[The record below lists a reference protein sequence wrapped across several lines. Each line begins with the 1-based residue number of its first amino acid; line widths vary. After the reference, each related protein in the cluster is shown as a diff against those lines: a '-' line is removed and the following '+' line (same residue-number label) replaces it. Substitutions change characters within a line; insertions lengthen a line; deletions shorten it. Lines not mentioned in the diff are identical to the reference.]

1 MGKSLNMNYYKEHAK
16 DFIEG
21 TINCDMSVQY
31 DFFLKY
37 LKKDSKKIM
46 DLGFGS
52 GRDSLYFKSKGYD
65 ICAIDPTK
73 EFCENAKK
81 LGLNDVRCL
90 TAQDINFNE
99 EFDGIWACASLLHV
113 PSNEL
118 NEVFKRC
125 SKALKQ
131 NGIMYCSFKYG
142 EYEGIRNGRYFTDLN
157 EERFK
162 EYILKT
168 GLKIVDTLITKDVR
182 PDREES
188 WLNVILKK

>member
-1 MGKSLNMNYYKEHAK
+1 MNYYKEHSN

-31 DFFLKY
+31 NFFLKY
-37 LKKDSKKIM
+37 LNKDSKRIM

-52 GRDSLYFKSKGYD
+52 GRDSLYFKSKGYKVTS
-65 ICAIDPTK
+65 IDPLEK
-73 EFCENAKK
+73 FCLKAKS
-81 LGLNDVRCL
+81 LGLDDVRCIK
-90 TAQDINFNE
+90 AQEIDYNN

-118 NEVFKRC
+118 NDVFMRC
-125 SKALKQ
+125 YKALRK

-142 EYEGIRNGRYFTDLN
+142 SFEGIRRERFFLDLN
-157 EERFK
+157 EESFK
-162 EYILKT
+162 EYIKNT
-168 GLKIVDTLITKDVR
+168 GFSIKEFLITKDVR

-188 WLNVILKK
+188 